1 MYASFVPFHFPF
13 IHKITLE
20 MCAGVRQELLSEMK
34 SVGEQTSKTR
44 VNINIFLSQDVPD
57 DGFSDNDGSNNPE
70 NLVVSAISKVLCL
83 FYVGSFLMRFNF

>member
-1 MYASFVPFHFPF
+1 MYFFLEKLIKMYALFLPFHFPF

-20 MCAGVRQELLSEMK
+20 MCTGVRQELLSEMK

-57 DGFSDNDGSNNPE
+57 DGFSDNDGANNPE
-70 NLVVSAISKVLCL
+70 NHVVSAINEIL
-83 FYVGSFLMRFNF
+83 FLTF